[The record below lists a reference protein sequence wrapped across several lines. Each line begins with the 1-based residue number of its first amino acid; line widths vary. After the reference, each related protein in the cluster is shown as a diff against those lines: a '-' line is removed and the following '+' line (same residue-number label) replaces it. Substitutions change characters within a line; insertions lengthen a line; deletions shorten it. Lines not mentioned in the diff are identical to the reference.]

1 MGGQRGRGN
10 VFMGGGAGRG
20 GGQQGSLRGHGS
32 RGGFG
37 KQDFHSRRG
46 GSFNAGH
53 HQGNMGGG
61 NFRGRSHG
69 QGRSGRQD
77 GPGAHIG
84 NRDASMG
91 SIPSGGKKD
100 ENRRTLTDF
109 KIVGLEMPDL
119 GWTWGVLPA
128 VVKAEEKEVAAAL
141 IDPPISSIKQDSL
154 EADSSAST
162 ENTEPT
168 PTPKGEGGLVESADS
183 AAVGVKAESSSVMNT
198 AVIVQPPSRIRIYF
212 HTPVSPDDSHPI
224 PHNSSLPPGATP
236 MDSRKG
242 KRKKL
247 EDDDVDA
254 EEGRERPPLPRGSQM
269 SDSASNEI
277 DGTGRASA
285 APSVAET
292 ASDGDWLMAAIAEA
306 EADVTD
312 VDAHGD
318 DEDQLC
324 VSQVEDSQAVV
335 TETKALDA
343 EPSVADDGNPNTG
356 GLSPS
361 LIRHEANDNA
371 GVGDH
376 QLSEPHK
383 SVLPDPCSDAVDT
396 QPDMDDHFVLPEMES
411 DVTLAEA
418 TQPRG
423 VDEKVDNLFN
433 SPLVE
438 SSRLASQSSVS
449 LSSSF
454 DVGSSRASATPAAQ
468 SDIPRAA
475 KEQSTDHA
483 GHGDSQFPSD
493 RGELRP
499 LQTFPS
505 FTSTILDDV
514 QDGGLFSQEDEA
526 ASQPGGDTQPTLEND
541 KTIAQDNDQ
550 EHLPEPPASPTSNT
564 LLSTSSSSTY
574 GDSTHLATTITPKNA
589 RVPSA
594 NRLSISYAAGTKRL
608 VIDAEVVQYLR
619 VYRAEGRIEV
629 CINLEKEGGDE
640 IIGVLIEG
648 LSEAAKSYSPFPMV
662 SDASMTDETI
672 PPFWNN
678 PLPSKATL
686 IVYLDTDRPLSEPKW
701 VKSGDVQEWLKSI
714 FGRMFWVTGDAA
726 DGWEKKIEV
735 TDPDPAPT
743 IWTVLDGW
751 AINSPV
757 GVQTERQRF
766 LKTHMTEVD
775 NLLEI
780 LLRLVRGERA
790 TPFSQSTPAISAPSI
805 SGPLL
810 TALTQ
815 STGHGAQ
822 QTHVSLAVLAIFYMA
837 LDYAQRAN
845 GEKGKSEAEE
855 RVGEIIRCLP
865 SHLIYKSLDGIF
877 KEWRAD
883 KKGTR

>member
-1 MGGQRGRGN
+1 MNNRGGAAGGGRGKGPVGGRGGMGGQRGRGN

-212 HTPVSPDDSHPI
+212 HTPISPDDSHPI

-343 EPSVADDGNPNTG
+343 EPSVADDGEFSTT
-356 GLSPS
+356 S
-361 LIRHEANDNA
+361 LFFALDGCF
-371 GVGDH
+371 GV
-376 QLSEPHK
+376 LWE
-383 SVLPDPCSDAVDT
+383 
-396 QPDMDDHFVLPEMES
+396 
-411 DVTLAEA
+411 
-418 TQPRG
+418 R
-423 VDEKVDNLFN
+423 
-433 SPLVE
+433 
-438 SSRLASQSSVS
+438 
-449 LSSSF
+449 
-454 DVGSSRASATPAAQ
+454 
-468 SDIPRAA
+468 
-475 KEQSTDHA
+475 
-483 GHGDSQFPSD
+483 PSD
-493 RGELRP
+493 GWK
-499 LQTFPS
+499 
-505 FTSTILDDV
+505 
-514 QDGGLFSQEDEA
+514 
-526 ASQPGGDTQPTLEND
+526 ASCN
-541 KTIAQDNDQ
+541 
-550 EHLPEPPASPTSNT
+550 
-564 LLSTSSSSTY
+564 
-574 GDSTHLATTITPKNA
+574 
-589 RVPSA
+589 
-594 NRLSISYAAGTKRL
+594 
-608 VIDAEVVQYLR
+608 
-619 VYRAEGRIEV
+619 
-629 CINLEKEGGDE
+629 
-640 IIGVLIEG
+640 
-648 LSEAAKSYSPFPMV
+648 
-662 SDASMTDETI
+662 
-672 PPFWNN
+672 
-678 PLPSKATL
+678 
-686 IVYLDTDRPLSEPKW
+686 
-701 VKSGDVQEWLKSI
+701 
-714 FGRMFWVTGDAA
+714 
-726 DGWEKKIEV
+726 
-735 TDPDPAPT
+735 
-743 IWTVLDGW
+743 
-751 AINSPV
+751 
-757 GVQTERQRF
+757 
-766 LKTHMTEVD
+766 
-775 NLLEI
+775 
-780 LLRLVRGERA
+780 
-790 TPFSQSTPAISAPSI
+790 
-805 SGPLL
+805 
-810 TALTQ
+810 
-815 STGHGAQ
+815 
-822 QTHVSLAVLAIFYMA
+822 
-837 LDYAQRAN
+837 
-845 GEKGKSEAEE
+845 
-855 RVGEIIRCLP
+855 
-865 SHLIYKSLDGIF
+865 
-877 KEWRAD
+877 
-883 KKGTR
+883 